1 MTTFQA
7 VQLVAAR
14 ELRVKLR
21 DKTFIFSTVFFLFIA
36 VASTVLPALF
46 DGGPTKV
53 AVSTGT
59 AGTAPQR
66 AGLGAGTVG
75 AALQGAG
82 LDVRTVADDAAAERA
97 LRDGDVEA
105 AVVAGPTVLAMEEAP
120 SEVVGALS
128 AAPSVRL
135 LEGDES
141 DPFLKF
147 IVPFALAFLF
157 FITSFTF
164 GLQIAQ
170 SVTEEKQTRIVEILV
185 ASVPVRA
192 LLAGKVAALTLL
204 AFGQIALIALVA
216 TIGMRIA
223 DLDAQMVSQ
232 VGPAIGWFLPY
243 FVLGFVMLATLW
255 AGVGALVARQ
265 EDIAGASTPLQMAV
279 MLPFFAALFLTDN
292 EVAMRILSY
301 IPLSSPIAMPIRL
314 FNDEAAGWE
323 PIVSLGLLAV
333 AAVIFLGIGARIY
346 EGSLLRTNGRTSLA
360 AAWRSRSAVG

>member
-53 AVSTGT
+53 AVVGS
-59 AGTAPQR
+59 AG
-66 AGLGAGTVG
+66 G
-75 AALQGAG
+75 AALQRP
-82 LDVRTVADDAAAERA
+82 DIEVRAVPDNAAAERA
-97 LRDGDVEA
+97 VRDGDVEA
-105 AVVAGPTVLAMEEAP
+105 AVLAGPVVLAMDEAP
-120 SEVVGALS
+120 SEVMSALS
-128 AAPSVRL
+128 VAPPVRF
-135 LEGDES
+135 LEPNEIN
-141 DPFLKF
+141 PFVKF
-147 IVPFALAFLF
+147 MVPFALAFLF

-164 GLQIAQ
+164 GMQIAQ

-216 TIGMRIA
+216 TVGMRIA
-223 DLDAQMVSQ
+223 DVEAQVINL
-232 VGPAIGWFLPY
+232 VGPAIGWFLP
-243 FVLGFVMLATLW
+243 FFTLGFVMLATLW
-255 AGVGALVARQ
+255 AGVGALAARQ
-265 EDIAGASTPLQMAV
+265 EDIAGASSPLQMLV
-279 MLPFFAALFLTDN
+279 MLPFFAVLFLTDN
-292 EVAMRILSY
+292 DAAMRVLSY
-301 IPLSSPIAMPIRL
+301 IPFSSPIAMPIRL
-314 FNDEAAGWE
+314 FNEDAALWE
-323 PIVSLGLLAV
+323 PIVSLALLAA
-333 AAVIFLGIGARIY
+333 AAVVFLRVGARIY

-360 AAWRSRSAVG
+360 IAWRNRSTAG